1 MGMQVLSMKCIHKEF
16 PGTVALDQVD
26 FWLNQGEI
34 LSMLGENGA
43 GKTTLMKIL
52 YGMIQPDR
60 GTICYKGKNLTIKS
74 PAEAIKLGI
83 CMVHQHFML
92 VPALTV
98 TENIIAA
105 DEPRKG
111 MFLDM
116 RTARKRVG
124 ELIVRFAFNMNPDS
138 RVAELSVGEQQR
150 VEILKAVYRNADILI
165 LDEPTAV
172 LTPREVEEL
181 FIILEQLRSQGKS
194 IIIITHKLK
203 ETMAIADRICV
214 LRDGRMIRND
224 VTPAESTIEQLSEM
238 MVGRKVEMNIHRKAE
253 HVGGVRLSVKNLN
266 LCRNGHMLLDH
277 IEFNIHEGEILGIA
291 GIEGNGQSQ
300 LLESLTGLCTPDTMD
315 LTVNGKPLSGN
326 VYAFLRRRIGHVPED
341 RQTMG
346 LVVQMGMRENCI
358 LGYHREE
365 AVCRNGILKSR
376 QIGAFAARCK
386 EDYLVKVPSIDTPV
400 KAMSGGNQQKVV
412 IARTFSHNPDVLV
425 IAHPTRGVDVG
436 AMEYIHHQLLA
447 LRDQGKAVLLISA
460 DLDEVRSLS
469 DRLMVLYDGK
479 IVARCRPDEYTEVQL
494 GMLMTGN
501 SLESVREVRH

>member
-1 MGMQVLSMKCIHKEF
+1 MQILSMTNIHKEF

-60 GTICYKGKNLTIKS
+60 GTICYKGKNISVKN
-74 PAEAIKLGI
+74 PAEAIRLGI

-105 DEPRKG
+105 DEPRRG
-111 MFLDM
+111 IFLDM
-116 RTARKRVG
+116 KAARSRVR
-124 ELIVRFAFNMNPDS
+124 ELIKRFAFQIDPDK
-138 RVAELSVGEQQR
+138 RVSELSVGEQQR
-150 VEILKAVYRNADILI
+150 VEILKAIYRKADILI

-172 LTPREVEEL
+172 LTPKEVDEL
-181 FIILEQLRSQGKS
+181 FVILEQLRSQGKS

-224 VTPAESTIEQLSEM
+224 VIPAQSTIEQLSEM
-238 MVGRKVEMNIHRKAE
+238 MVGRKVELNIRKKAE
-253 HVGGVRLSVKNLN
+253 HVGEVCLSVKNLN
-266 LCRNGHMLLDH
+266 LRRNGQALLDH
-277 IEFNIHEGEILGIA
+277 IEFDIRRGEILGVA

-300 LLESLTGLCTPDTMD
+300 LLEALTGLCTPDTMN
-315 LTVNGKPLSGN
+315 LTVDGKPLSGN
-326 VYAFLRRRIGHVPED
+326 ADTFLRRRVGHVPED

-346 LVVQMGMRENCI
+346 LVTQMGMRENCI
-358 LGYHREE
+358 LGYHRE
-365 AVCRNGILKSR
+365 AQVCCRGLLKSR
-376 QIGAFAARCK
+376 EIEALAVRCK
-386 EDYLVKVPSIDTPV
+386 ADYQVKVPGIDTPV
-400 KAMSGGNQQKVV
+400 KALSGGNQQKVV
-412 IARTFSHNPDVLV
+412 IARTFVHDPDVLV

-469 DRLMVLYDGK
+469 DRLMVLYDGR
-479 IVARCRPDEYTEVQL
+479 IAARCMPDEFTEVQL

-501 SLESVREVRH
+501 SLEAVREVRC